1 MNFGLKS
8 VYKGLSTSDV
18 GVPVLEAT
26 RLFYLLSMQLPI
38 PTFSHL
44 VRPLVKIRNDLKDM
58 YKV

>member
-26 RLFYLLSMQLPI
+26 RLIYLLSMQPAYSNLF
-38 PTFSHL
+38 TLSQAFSENT
-44 VRPLVKIRNDLKDM
+44 K
-58 YKV
+58 